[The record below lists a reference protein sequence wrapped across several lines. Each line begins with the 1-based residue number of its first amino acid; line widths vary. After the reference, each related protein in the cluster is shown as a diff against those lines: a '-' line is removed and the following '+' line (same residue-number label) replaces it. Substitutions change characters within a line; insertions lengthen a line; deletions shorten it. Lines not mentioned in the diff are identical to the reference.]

1 MSAQYISY
9 VVYTIK
15 SKSNGEFTENILAS
29 ITETK
34 KKVSSIPLIVH
45 VVVWITF
52 FFFFLEPRVADNKY
66 SMPILYIFKYNV
78 QCSEVWSCVSGS

>member
-15 SKSNGEFTENILAS
+15 SKSDGEFTENILAS

-34 KKVSSIPLIVH
+34 ER
-45 VVVWITF
+45 F
-52 FFFFLEPRVADNKY
+52 RQFLWL
-66 SMPILYIFKYNV
+66 SMLSF
-78 QCSEVWSCVSGS
+78 E